1 MPVTLSFPKARRLTR
16 TAEFDRV
23 RSDGKVWRG
32 ELIKLAVASSPM
44 PNEPM
49 RLGIIASRKVGSA
62 VVRNRVRR
70 RLREIVRGHQ
80 HEIAGG
86 VWLVAIISERA
97 AGASY
102 QQLKDEWLRL
112 ASRASILAP

>member
-1 MPVTLSFPKARRLTR
+1 MPGNLSFPKARRLTR

-32 ELIKLAVASSPM
+32 ELIRLAVSASPI
-44 PNEPM
+44 PTERM
-49 RLGIIASRKVGSA
+49 RLGIVASRKVGSA

-70 RLREIVRGHQ
+70 RLREIVRKHQ
-80 HEIAGG
+80 NEITAG
-86 VWLVAIISERA
+86 VWLVVIVSARA
-97 AGASY
+97 ARAGY
-102 QQLKDEWLRL
+102 RDLEDEWLRL